1 MRKVIVMTAI
11 LALTACGQES
21 NDKVERAKA
30 ASESAQAQTQTPV
43 AHWALEITEGQQ
55 ATITDT
61 TGRLLDNGFTPYIYE
76 REGVKHFLIGPFA
89 TEAQAQETQEKMK
102 LKPKLDGIETNIIEL
117 PAAN

>member
-21 NDKVERAKA
+21 NDKIQSAKA
-30 ASESAQAQTQTPV
+30 ASEPTVVQAPV
-43 AHWALEITEGQQ
+43 AQWALKITEGQR

-61 TGRLLDNGFTPYIYE
+61 TGRLLDNGFSTYISE
-76 REGVKHFLIGPFA
+76 SEGVKHFLIGPFA
-89 TEAQAQETQEKMK
+89 TKAQAEEAQARMK
-102 LKPKLDGIETNIIEL
+102 LKPKLDGIETSVVEL

>member
-21 NDKVERAKA
+21 NDKIQPAKA
-30 ASESAQAQTQTPV
+30 ASESTVAQAPV
-43 AHWALEITEGQQ
+43 AHWALEITEGQR

-61 TGRLLDNGFTPYIYE
+61 TGRLMEHGFTPYIYE
-76 REGVKHFLIGPFA
+76 HDGVKHFLIGPFA
-89 TEAQAQETQEKMK
+89 TQAQALETQEKMK

-117 PAAN
+117 PASNQ

>member
-1 MRKVIVMTAI
+1 MRIVIVMTAI

-21 NDKVERAKA
+21 NDKIQRAKA
-30 ASESAQAQTQTPV
+30 ASEATAVQAPV
-43 AHWALEITEGQQ
+43 ARWALEITEGQR
-55 ATITDT
+55 ATITDS

-89 TEAQAQETQEKMK
+89 TEAQARETQDKMK

>member
-1 MRKVIVMTAI
+1 MRIVIVMTAI

-21 NDKVERAKA
+21 NDKIQRAKA
-30 ASESAQAQTQTPV
+30 ASEATAVQAPV
-43 AHWALEITEGQQ
+43 ARWALEITEGQR

-76 REGVKHFLIGPFA
+76 REGVKHFLVGPFA
-89 TEAQAQETQEKMK
+89 TEAQAHEAQEKMK
-102 LKPKLDGIETNIIEL
+102 LKPKLDGIETDVIEL

>member
-21 NDKVERAKA
+21 NDKIQRAKA
-30 ASESAQAQTQTPV
+30 ASEATAVQAPV
-43 AHWALEITEGQQ
+43 ARWALEITEGQR

-89 TEAQAQETQEKMK
+89 TEAQAQETQDKMK

>member
-1 MRKVIVMTAI
+1 MRKGIVMTAI

-21 NDKVERAKA
+21 NDKIERAKA
-30 ASESAQAQTQTPV
+30 ASESAQAQVPV

-55 ATITDT
+55 ATITDS

-76 REGVKHFLIGPFA
+76 REGVKHFLLGPFA
-89 TEAQAQETQEKMK
+89 TEAQARETQDKMK

>member
-21 NDKVERAKA
+21 NDKIERAKA
-30 ASESAQAQTQTPV
+30 ASESAQAQVPV

-55 ATITDT
+55 ATITDS

-89 TEAQAQETQEKMK
+89 TEAQAREAQDKMK

>member
-21 NDKVERAKA
+21 NDKIQRAKA
-30 ASESAQAQTQTPV
+30 ASEAAMVQAPV
-43 AHWALEITEGQQ
+43 GHWALEITEGQR

-61 TGRLLDNGFTPYIYE
+61 TGRLLDNGFTPYIFE
-76 REGVKHFLIGPFA
+76 SGGVQHFLIGPFT
-89 TEAQAQETQEKMK
+89 TEAQAVQAQEKMK
-102 LKPKLDGIETNIIEL
+102 LKRKLDGIETNVIEL

>member
-1 MRKVIVMTAI
+1 MRIVIVMTAI

-21 NDKVERAKA
+21 NDKIERAKA
-30 ASESAQAQTQTPV
+30 ASESAQAQVPV

-55 ATITDT
+55 ATITDS

-89 TEAQAQETQEKMK
+89 TEAQARETQDKMK